1 MYNREGDRV
10 IYLENDIYRERYI
23 IYRERYREI

>member
-10 IYLENDIYRERYI
+10 IYLENDIYIERYI